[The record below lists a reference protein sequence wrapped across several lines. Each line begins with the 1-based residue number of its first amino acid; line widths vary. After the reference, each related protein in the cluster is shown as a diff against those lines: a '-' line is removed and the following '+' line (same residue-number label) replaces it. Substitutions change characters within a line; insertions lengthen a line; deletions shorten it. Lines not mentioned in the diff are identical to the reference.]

1 MLSRVLLDQIPCLY
15 ENSRRTHFRSALNSL
30 DLTSLTLLRLIR
42 EALNSRKQC
51 SVFVLFGLFNKAF
64 ILSIFYQEILQYLS
78 MIYEINHI

>member
-15 ENSRRTHFRSALNSL
+15 ENSRRTHFRSALNSR
-30 DLTSLTLLRLIR
+30 DLISLTLLRLIR

-64 ILSIFYQEILQYLS
+64 ILSIFYQQILQYLAKLNQKA
-78 MIYEINHI
+78 IR